1 MNNVLNFR
9 YNGVSE
15 DRDEGVKKKEPE
27 NPRLQLNLDKD
38 VVSMYQCSTEVRNSF
53 EVRYIFF

>member
-1 MNNVLNFR
+1 
-9 YNGVSE
+9 VSE

-53 EVRYIFF
+53 EVRYILFYVL